1 MQDFNIIHFQFDDVH
16 YVEIR
21 KELYCTYS
29 MVTTTWKIYLPVKIN
44 HAYSGAIHNSKEA
57 EAIQMSIN
65 GHTVEYYWTLNE
77 YTVEYYWTLNR
88 KEILSYATAWIHLE
102 DIMLNAIN
110 YSQKDKYDST
120 CIRDLK

>member
-1 MQDFNIIHFQFDDVH
+1 
-16 YVEIR
+16 
-21 KELYCTYS
+21 
-29 MVTTTWKIYLPVKIN
+29 
-44 HAYSGAIHNSKEA
+44 
-57 EAIQMSIN
+57 MSIN

-88 KEILSYATAWIHLE
+88 KEILSYATAWINFE

-120 CIRDLK
+120 CIQDLK